1 MKTACD
7 RGILVMSLGNPR
19 PASVWCFE
27 PVCQSGRTLSL
38 AQRSV
43 AFRRKAEEHE
53 KECLVS
59 FRVPPGGKRSDYA
72 DSILALLRHR
82 CP

>member
-1 MKTACD
+1 M
-7 RGILVMSLGNPR
+7 

-27 PVCQSGRTLSL
+27 PVCESGRTLL
-38 AQRSV
+38 MAQRSV
-43 AFRRKAEEHE
+43 AFRRKAGEHE

-59 FRVPPGGKRSDYA
+59 FCVHAPRRKEHYA
-72 DSILALLRHR
+72 GTIFPLQRYR